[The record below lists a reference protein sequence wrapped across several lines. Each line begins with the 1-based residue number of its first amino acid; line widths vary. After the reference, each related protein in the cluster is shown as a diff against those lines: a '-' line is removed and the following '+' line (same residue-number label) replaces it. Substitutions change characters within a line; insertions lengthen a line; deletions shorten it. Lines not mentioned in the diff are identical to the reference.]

1 MVHIFVLVAAG
12 LASSGLLLHSLL
24 TTRVGHLGLGGALC
38 GLASGLRLLLS
49 FFLLDV
55 GSVLFDLVLD
65 PRHVVAAASNRG

>member
-1 MVHIFVLVAAG
+1 MVHSFVLVAAR

-24 TTRVGHLGLGGALC
+24 TTRVGHLGLGGALR
-38 GLASGLRLLLS
+38 GLASGLRLLPS
-49 FFLLDV
+49 FLLLDV